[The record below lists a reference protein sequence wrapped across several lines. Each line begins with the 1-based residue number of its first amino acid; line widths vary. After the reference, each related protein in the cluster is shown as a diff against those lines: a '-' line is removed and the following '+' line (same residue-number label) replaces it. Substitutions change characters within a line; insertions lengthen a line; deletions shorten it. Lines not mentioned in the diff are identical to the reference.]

1 MVYWRVTF
9 NDGETGTG
17 WLELDDARLAL
28 GLYYDDGTECGDEVK
43 GYYPTDTDVAQADW
57 PEWAKVK
64 NNVA

>member
-1 MVYWRVTF
+1 MIYWCVTF

-28 GLYYDDGTECGDEVK
+28 DLYYDAGTECGDEVN

-57 PEWAKVK
+57 PQWAKDK